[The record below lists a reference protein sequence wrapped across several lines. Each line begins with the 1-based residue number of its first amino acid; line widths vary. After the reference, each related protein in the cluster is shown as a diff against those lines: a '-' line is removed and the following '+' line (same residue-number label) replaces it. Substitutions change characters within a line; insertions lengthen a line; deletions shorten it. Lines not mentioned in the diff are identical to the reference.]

1 MLRLAKFKGDTDCLL
16 VKLVV
21 VSIKYE
27 FSQPFKVPAAQ
38 AFRWCTDYDADDHK
52 LMGNRGFR
60 KVTRV
65 SGDTV
70 ILEDT
75 LYPQGKAVTKK
86 KVIKIDKE
94 RMTYFNFHLTGANKN
109 SLYFYRIIPEGD
121 GKSRLEYTGYELTYP
136 KKAPAKRQL
145 AATALADA
153 DARTKE
159 WGRLAKAMERDVR
172 AKRT

>member
-1 MLRLAKFKGDTDCLL
+1 MLRLARFKGDTDCLFGS
-16 VKLVV
+16 LVV
-21 VSIKYE
+21 VSTKYE
-27 FSQPFKVPAAQ
+27 FSQSFNVPAAK
-38 AFRWCTDYDADDHK
+38 AFRWCTDYHSDDHK

-65 SGDTV
+65 SDDTV

-86 KVIKIDKE
+86 KLIKVDEE
-94 RMTYFNFHLTGANKN
+94 RMTYFNFHLTGSNKN

-121 GKSRLEYTGYELTYP
+121 GMSRLEYTGYELTYP
-136 KKAPAKRQL
+136 KKAPTKRQL
-145 AATALADA
+145 AATAEADA
-153 DARTKE
+153 ATRTKE

-172 AKRT
+172 AKRA